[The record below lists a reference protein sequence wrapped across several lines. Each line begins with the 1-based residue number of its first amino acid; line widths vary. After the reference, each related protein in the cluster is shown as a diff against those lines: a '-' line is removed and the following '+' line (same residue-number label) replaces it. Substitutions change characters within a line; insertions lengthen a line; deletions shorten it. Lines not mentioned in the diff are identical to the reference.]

1 MTTPRQ
7 QLLAR
12 LEIALSANAAR
23 RALYPKGRKMEF
35 CGELITVRYSPY
47 EPGTGR
53 MNELVEGLAKG
64 LGDDVWKYYLG
75 ASDGAYDRLVKEAV
89 MNT

>member
-23 RALYPKGRKMEF
+23 RALYPNGRRMEF
-35 CGELITVRYSPY
+35 CGELITVQYPPIK
-47 EPGTGR
+47 PGSSK
-53 MNELVEGLAKG
+53 MNDLVEGLAKG
-64 LGDDVWKYYLG
+64 LGDDVWEYYLG
-75 ASDGAYDRLVKEAV
+75 ANDGAYDRLVREAV
-89 MNT
+89 RNA